1 MIKRIA
7 IFVIAIAV
15 LVAVILTVDFTAL
28 VGVFR
33 GMSRRDLVFFL
44 SLFVASSVIKG
55 FRWAFYLR
63 SARLHIGWKDGVT
76 TFLGAMATS
85 ALPGGSW
92 LAPRLAQEHGNI
104 RMRQAAAALF
114 ISFVC
119 DALAVSLVCAVAF
132 FLTGQSGVGYL
143 IPAVGMIFGIVL
155 IVMGRSHVIW
165 QAAARL
171 FERWTITRRWLPK
184 ELEVQ
189 LRIRALMRA
198 DIIAGGVA
206 FSALVTILSGAS
218 MFVIVNSITF
228 RGITPIEGVLVSSTA
243 EAATFAIPVPG
254 GIGVKDTGT
263 TGILTTLGIGVWR
276 ATFVAIILR
285 STDVIFKASF
295 GVLTLLAFYRRFL
308 FGGVSSSG
316 RVQRWRERLSHLPG
330 IGVLVRPDS
339 SAASQ
344 RQRAQTRSSADASP
358 VQSEHAEDPMGKR
371 PA

>member
-15 LVAVILTVDFTAL
+15 LVAVILTVDFEAL

-33 GMSRRDLVFFL
+33 GMSRRDLTLFL
-44 SLFVASSVIKG
+44 SLFVVSSIIKG

-63 SARLHIGWKDGVT
+63 SARLRIAWKDGVT
-76 TFLGAMATS
+76 SFLGAMSTS

-92 LAPRLAQEHGNI
+92 LAPRLAQEHGDI

-132 FLTGQSGVGYL
+132 FLTGQSGLGYL
-143 IPAVGMIFGIVL
+143 IPAMGTLFGIVL
-155 IVMGRSHVIW
+155 IIMGRSHVVW
-165 QAAARL
+165 QTAAKL
-171 FERWTITRRWLPK
+171 FERWPLTRRWLPK

-198 DIIAGGVA
+198 DVIAGGVA

-243 EAATFAIPVPG
+243 EAATFAIPIPG
-254 GIGVKDTGT
+254 GIGIKDTGT

-285 STDVIFKASF
+285 STDVIFKATF
-295 GVLTLLAFYRRFL
+295 GTLTLLAFYRDFL
-308 FGGVSSSG
+308 FGGMKTNG
-316 RVQRWRERLSHLPG
+316 RVRRWRERLSNVPG
-330 IGVLVRPDS
+330 IRAFISPHAPARSERSQPRPP
-339 SAASQ
+339 AEAP
-344 RQRAQTRSSADASP
+344 TVP
-358 VQSEHAEDPMGKR
+358 TEHIEDPIHKR
-371 PA
+371 PI